1 MNKKYFIVVILLLI
15 VGSTLLISSG
25 ANEIVNG
32 GSTGTINPNT
42 YDEIYN
48 NMNAEDNYN
57 LVANTYSTVV
67 NGLKKVSNIMSSITN
82 NISNI
87 YDNFS
92 LLWGNKNEEYNAAFS
107 RYSSS
112 EVIDEIKFLRT
123 EGSIFKRNYTIS
135 FYQNNIASPYILIIA
150 FNVDDEDYFNISLLN
165 NSYIRSNDNDISIVK
180 KSMAICVKTEDL
192 NQLKYEANGI
202 YTETVAFRFF
212 PLNLQIDPVLIND
225 LLAASTQSSLIDKF
239 GCYQLADSIRDIPYE
254 NFTRLGKWIDKIEED
269 EE

>member
-1 MNKKYFIVVILLLI
+1 MKKKYFIVVILLLI
-15 VGSTLLISSG
+15 VGSILLISSG
-25 ANEIVNG
+25 ADKIVNG

-48 NMNAEDNYN
+48 NMNAADNYN

-67 NGLKKVSNIMSSITN
+67 NGLKKVTNIMSSIGN

-92 LLWGNKNEEYNAAFS
+92 LTWGNKNEEYNASFT

-135 FYQNNIASPYILIIA
+135 YNQNNITSPYILIMA
-150 FNVDDEDYFNISLLN
+150 FNVDEDDYFDIKFLKNDYVSSTNNNIS
-165 NSYIRSNDNDISIVK
+165 RVK
-180 KSMAICVKTEDL
+180 KSMAICVSTEDF
-192 NQLKYEANGI
+192 NNLKYAAHGI
-202 YTETVAFRFF
+202 YTEIIAFRIF
-212 PLNLQIDPVLIND
+212 PLQSQIDPNLIND
-225 LLAASTQSSLIDKF
+225 ILAASTQAALIEKF
-239 GCYQLADSIRDIPYE
+239 GCYQYADSIRDISYE
-254 NFTRLGKWIDKIEED
+254 NFVKLGKWIDKIP
-269 EE
+269 

>member
-1 MNKKYFIVVILLLI
+1 MKKKYFIVVILLLI

-57 LVANTYSTVV
+57 LVANTYYTVV

-87 YDNFS
+87 YNNFS
-92 LLWGNKNEEYNAAFS
+92 LLWGNKNEEYNNSFARF
-107 RYSSS
+107 SSS

-135 FYQNNIASPYILIIA
+135 YYQNNITSLYILIIA
-150 FNVDDEDYFNISLLN
+150 FNVDDDDYFNISLLN
-165 NSYIRSNDNDISIVK
+165 NSYILSDDNDISIVK
-180 KSMAICVKTEDL
+180 KSMAICVRTEDL

-202 YTETVAFRFF
+202 YTEIVAFRFF
-212 PLNLQIDPVLIND
+212 PLNSQIDPNLIND
-225 LLAASTQSSLIDKF
+225 ILAASTQSSLIDKF
-239 GCYQLADSIRDIPYE
+239 GCYQYADSIRDISYSE
-254 NFTRLGKWIDKIEED
+254 FTKKGHWIDKLSKNS
-269 EE
+269 